1 MYLHPGGAN
10 KTISFSLVSLIPT
23 SITLTWLLQSLQCM
37 IWYTCDL
44 PGIINNNNNNMMLDE
59 SWESEQQQLWWQM
72 MMMTTGLIMNEMM
85 NLKLW
90 VIILGTLFIVDPR
103 ITVLQGKVLVHSSWW
118 QGLSNTISTWKI
130 TIYLKCKIPRA
141 GQLLNHFTWTSKCG
155 SVIWINN
162 IKKNSIYALI
172 CLRKIV
178 FLSQDK
184 HSLTILNSSSK

>member
-1 MYLHPGGAN
+1 MHDM
-10 KTISFSLVSLIPT
+10 IHMWF
-23 SITLTWLLQSLQCM
+23 TW
-37 IWYTCDL
+37 
-44 PGIINNNNNNMMLDE
+44 NH
-59 SWESEQQQLWWQM
+59 QQQQQHDVGWKLRKWATTTL
-72 MMMTTGLIMNEMM
+72 MTDDDDDYWTHNEWEDE
-85 NLKLW
+85 LE
-90 VIILGTLFIVDPR
+90 TLSDLYLELCLLFDPR

-118 QGLSNTISTWKI
+118 QGMSNTISTWKI

>member
-1 MYLHPGGAN
+1 MCLITLLQMMTLRPAPHSLRSTTTRIFYQKFNSPEQTGGVWGKHLYQLMYLHPGGAN

-44 PGIINNNNNNMMLDE
+44 PGIINNNNNMMLDE

-90 VIILGTLFIVDPR
+90 MIYTWNSVFCLVLG
-103 ITVLQGKVLVHSSWW
+103 LQF
-118 QGLSNTISTWKI
+118 
-130 TIYLKCKIPRA
+130 CKAR
-141 GQLLNHFTWTSKCG
+141 
-155 SVIWINN
+155 
-162 IKKNSIYALI
+162 Y
-172 CLRKIV
+172 
-178 FLSQDK
+178 
-184 HSLTILNSSSK
+184 